1 MSRCQT
7 CAVDGHDTCWD
18 VKPDRSCPCCLD
30 TWFDM
35 LVTPTMPASD
45 SEGVSAMRKM
55 NGIWIDRVSLDDPHH
70 RDQYRQDR
78 LRVAWAML
86 ADGLV
91 GVLSLGHLRSCW
103 SVRATNDL
111 VRCTFQARR
120 REG

>member
-1 MSRCQT
+1 MSNNQN
-7 CAVDGHDTCWD
+7 
-18 VKPDRSCPCCLD
+18 K
-30 TWFDM
+30 
-35 LVTPTMPASD
+35 
-45 SEGVSAMRKM
+45 
-55 NGIWIDRVSLDDPHH
+55 GIWVDQVSLDDPFH

-103 SVRATNDL
+103 SVSATNDL

-120 REG
+120 RERAEQGVTA